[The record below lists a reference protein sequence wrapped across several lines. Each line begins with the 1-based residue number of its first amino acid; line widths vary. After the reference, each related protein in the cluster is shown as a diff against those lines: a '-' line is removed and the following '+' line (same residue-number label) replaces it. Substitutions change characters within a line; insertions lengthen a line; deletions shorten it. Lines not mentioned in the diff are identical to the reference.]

1 MHLLESPMLER
12 SEPAFLLICM
22 RQNVLSVLNADH
34 ALFAAL
40 HKNPLPANN
49 SCTGTNID
57 GGLNR

>member
-1 MHLLESPMLER
+1 MHLLESPILEQ
-12 SEPAFLLICM
+12 SEPAFLLICIH
-22 RQNVLSVLNADH
+22 QDVLNVLNADH
-34 ALFAAL
+34 ALLTPL